1 MSELFV
7 FFQNTSNVRV
17 NYENE
22 ISNYIIANRVLKKTG
37 HVWFELTKIY
47 GVGRS
52 RAMQICDDSGIDP
65 HSVLGTHGSDAL
77 DKIREALAKYRIE
90 GELRKEVKLN
100 IQRLVSIACHRG
112 LRHRKGN
119 VPVRGQRTVKVT
131 VELLKG

>member
-1 MSELFV
+1 MK
-7 FFQNTSNVRV
+7 
-17 NYENE
+17 NE

-52 RAMQICDDSGIDP
+52 RAMQICHDSGIDP

-112 LRHRKGN
+112 LRHRRGN
-119 VPVRGQRTVKVT
+119 VPVRGQRTGQSNGRTAKRLNQKVSSN
-131 VELLKG
+131 